1 MNEEILIGVGLF
13 VLGTT
18 LLAYMFLENMEAIVK
33 KKVMK
38 WLKKYSNK
46 RSLRK
51 RNSSQTTRN
60 RERKR
65 LMI

>member
-1 MNEEILIGVGLF
+1 MNEVILIGVGLF

-38 WLKKYSNK
+38 WLKK
-46 RSLRK
+46 
-51 RNSSQTTRN
+51 
-60 RERKR
+60 
-65 LMI
+65 